1 MNNRKF
7 SWRRWIPYSFLF
19 IMTAILTLYLFMII
33 TLFTR
38 YFFWLI
44 VPSSLIY
51 GGTILISLCVFLGI
65 FVIARRKHW
74 HWLVAASLG
83 GTSVPGL
90 LLVLML
96 ALPFIGIDPDESQK
110 PNQRQ
115 PLTSPGGKYVLTVPR
130 ERSKEKQG
138 PIGFGLPFWHVK
150 ISDPNRVV
158 LYRDAEESFPG
169 HFSMYWTWDE
179 KDRVWLYDSEGGTV
193 YFYEYVD
200 ENWTK
205 QEWGHG
211 KTGYVDR
218 DIEPPLSLYPSYM
231 SAGPVCNLRSPW
243 DPSGLS
249 YSKTPEYRTMVTFRN
264 LETGEFMM
272 LRVGETKNDIE
283 VLDANWE
290 KRETVIR
297 IKSKQ
302 FRFQMSG
309 HSISITPYSL

>member
-1 MNNRKF
+1 
-7 SWRRWIPYSFLF
+7 
-19 IMTAILTLYLFMII
+19 
-33 TLFTR
+33 
-38 YFFWLI
+38 
-44 VPSSLIY
+44 
-51 GGTILISLCVFLGI
+51 
-65 FVIARRKHW
+65 
-74 HWLVAASLG
+74 
-83 GTSVPGL
+83 
-90 LLVLML
+90 
-96 ALPFIGIDPDESQK
+96 
-110 PNQRQ
+110 
-115 PLTSPGGKYVLTVPR
+115 
-130 ERSKEKQG
+130 
-138 PIGFGLPFWHVK
+138 
-150 ISDPNRVV
+150 
-158 LYRDAEESFPG
+158 
-169 HFSMYWTWDE
+169 MYWTWDE

-205 QEWGHG
+205 QEWELG

-249 YSKTPEYRTMVTFRN
+249 HSKTTEDRTMVTFRN
-264 LETGEFMM
+264 PETGEFMM

-290 KRETVIR
+290 KREAVVR